1 MSFQNFVRERKYLKN
16 VSPRT
21 IEWYEESF
29 KWLGTE
35 NPSKDDL
42 TDFVVRMRDKGLSS
56 ASCNNRIRAVNAYL
70 TWRCSPLKIPRQ
82 KEEQKPVPVYGTAA
96 ISRILA
102 FLSHPRTKGLTLCC
116 C

>member
-1 MSFQNFVRERKYLKN
+1 LLRIHGNEETHLTSAWHFEALMSFDRFVKERKYLKN

-56 ASCNNRIRAVNAYL
+56 ASCNL
-70 TWRCSPLKIPRQ
+70 LQ
-82 KEEQKPVPVYGTAA
+82 
-96 ISRILA
+96 
-102 FLSHPRTKGLTLCC
+102 
-116 C
+116 